1 MDRKYSKDRR
11 TIDFHPYKRKT
22 YRFRKSKT
30 FKNREKRNK
39 KNRERRYWKKND
51 STNRKV
57 PNYRKSKETT
67 NKECWTCGKPGH
79 FAPDCPDKQRKQLRV
94 NIVEDIIPY
103 ADLNNLDILYPSK
116 LKEIDEES
124 VLSVTT
130 DTESK
135 TTSEESS
142 VEELR
147 IELNMVEIKE

>member
-1 MDRKYSKDRR
+1 MTSILIKERRIDSESQKLSRTEKKEIKKYRQ
-11 TIDFHPYKRKT
+11 
-22 YRFRKSKT
+22 
-30 FKNREKRNK
+30 
-39 KNRERRYWKKND
+39 RRYWKKND

-103 ADLNNLDILYPSK
+103 ADLNNLDILYPSE